1 MIPWEIKAREFG
13 NCNCSYGCPCQF
25 SDLPTHGNCQA
36 VVGMEIDEGHHGE
49 TDLAGV
55 RFACIMQWPGA
66 VHEGRGKCQPIIDSR
81 ASEAQQEAVLKIISG
96 EDTEPG
102 KTVFQVFFTTYEQV
116 FEPIIAEI
124 DFEVDI
130 DGRKGL
136 IRIDGLM
143 ETSGSPI
150 KNPVTGEE
158 HRARIDLPDGFE
170 YSLAEV
176 GSGTTKTHGNI
187 ELDLRESYAQFAHIH
202 LNNHGIVKK

>member
-25 SDLPTHGNCQA
+25 SDLPTHGNCEA

-66 VHEGRGKCQPIIDSR
+66 VHEGQGKCQPIIDSR

-116 FEPIIAEI
+116 FEPIVAEI

-130 DGRKGL
+130 DSRKGL
-136 IRIDGLM
+136 IRIDGVM

>member
-1 MIPWEIKAREFG
+1 MIPWEIKAREFA

-25 SDLPTHGNCQA
+25 SALPTHGNCEA

-55 RFACIMQWPGA
+55 RFACILQWPGA

-81 ASEAQQEAVLKIISG
+81 ASEAQKEAVLKILSG

-102 KTVFQVFFTTYEQV
+102 KTVFQVYSTTYEHV
-116 FEPIIAEI
+116 FDPIVTDI

-130 DGRKGL
+130 DGRKAHIRVDGL
-136 IRIDGLM
+136 I
-143 ETSGSPI
+143 ESSGTPI

-158 HRARIDLPDGFE
+158 HRARIDLPEGFE
-170 YSLAEV
+170 YSLAEM
-176 GSGTTKTHGNI
+176 GSGTSRTHGNI
-187 ELDLRESYAQFAHIH
+187 ELDLKESYGQFAYIH
-202 LNNHGIVKK
+202 LNNHGIVK

>member
-116 FEPIIAEI
+116 FEPIVAEI

-187 ELDLRESYAQFAHIH
+187 ELDFRESYAQFAHIH